1 MWHWPPLAPPSPRR
15 VISCRR
21 PSSSSPPH
29 SSLLLLQQRLRMLD
43 SGSRHLRAS
52 TTRLPATPP
61 RTNSPWLRFSAQCP
75 YSRRRIT
82 SGTSPQMLLL
92 TCLPVP
98 ISSHIF
104 LPHGIL
110 LLSLLLSVTDPCS
123 PLQPLVI
130 QSSLHLCILIM
141 FWFLHNLLRILF
153 LFASSLP
160 IIISYIAA

>member
-1 MWHWPPLAPPSPRR
+1 MARPQPPTRPRACSDPPSTTRGPGPYRCGTGLHSRPPPLGASLAAAGPPLPA
-15 VISCRR
+15 
-21 PSSSSPPH
+21 PPH

-123 PLQPLVI
+123 PL
-130 QSSLHLCILIM
+130 
-141 FWFLHNLLRILF
+141 
-153 LFASSLP
+153 
-160 IIISYIAA
+160 